1 MRSVNVCVQLS
12 DCQTMKTKLQ
22 RFQKF
27 VEKILD
33 SLECNLINSTYKMAN
48 DGSLQDVADGFFELT
63 FLAEKI

>member
-1 MRSVNVCVQLS
+1 
-12 DCQTMKTKLQ
+12 MKTKLQ

-33 SLECNLINSTYKMAN
+33 SLECDLINSTYKMAN